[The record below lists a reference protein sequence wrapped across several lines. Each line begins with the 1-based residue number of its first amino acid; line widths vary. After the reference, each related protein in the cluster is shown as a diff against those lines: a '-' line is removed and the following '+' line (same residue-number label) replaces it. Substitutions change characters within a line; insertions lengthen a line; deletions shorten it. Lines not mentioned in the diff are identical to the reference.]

1 MHGDVSQALLS
12 YMNYMCGKDEL
23 LWVLMD
29 GIYKLLLNAEKLSNS
44 YERM

>member
-23 LWVLMD
+23 MWVLMD
-29 GIYKLLLNAEKLSNS
+29 GIYIAIGCWETVK
-44 YERM
+44 